1 MKHFIVLLL
10 LCSFQLTLAQ
20 SISKNN
26 LSIGSN
32 VEYTFSGKTNT
43 VFVGP
48 VLTWE
53 PEDTNKYF
61 QALDANIGL
70 NWSDNQKSTLAT
82 SVGFYKGKLPGIML
96 GISSQQY
103 YNVKTKDDTFK
114 TDIRISGEVIFA
126 LFGVIG
132 YRYQHPLQN
141 KNEASHISRHA
152 FFIKIPIPL
161 KKLTRE

>member
-1 MKHFIVLLL
+1 MKYFILLFS
-10 LCSFQLTLAQ
+10 LCCFQLTLAQ
-20 SISKNN
+20 STNQYN

-70 NWSDNQKSTLAT
+70 SWSDNQKSTLAT
-82 SVGFYKGKLPGIML
+82 SIGYYKGNLPGIML

-103 YNVKTKDDTFK
+103 YNVKTKNDTFK
-114 TDIRISGEVIFA
+114 TDIRLSGEVIFA

-132 YRYQHPLQN
+132 YRYQYPIQN

-152 FFIKIPIPL
+152 FFIKMPLPL
-161 KKLTRE
+161 KKLARK

>member
-1 MKHFIVLLL
+1 MKHSIIFLL
-10 LCSFQLTLAQ
+10 LCCFQLTLAQ
-20 SISKNN
+20 SINQYN

-32 VEYTFSGKTNT
+32 VEYTFSGETST

-53 PEDTNKYF
+53 PKDTNNYH
-61 QALDANIGL
+61 QALDVNLGL
-70 NWSDNQKSTLAT
+70 SWSDNLKSTLAT

-96 GISSQQY
+96 GVSSQQY

-114 TDIRISGEVIFA
+114 TDIRLSGEVIFA

-152 FFIKIPIPL
+152 FFIKIPIPI
-161 KKLTRE
+161 KKITKE